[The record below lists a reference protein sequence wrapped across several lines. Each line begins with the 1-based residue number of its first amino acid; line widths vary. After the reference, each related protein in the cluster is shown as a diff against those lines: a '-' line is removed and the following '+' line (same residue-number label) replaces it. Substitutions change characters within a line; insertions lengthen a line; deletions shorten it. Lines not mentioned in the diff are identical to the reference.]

1 MKRLSLPTAL
11 LLVAAACG
19 DDAAKTDQD
28 YAREVVA
35 GMRTG
40 LADDL
45 SSMATAAAELC
56 AAAPTPSGRGWDAT
70 MDAAAITA
78 MKTAWIKARQGY
90 ERTEGALA
98 NIFPDIDFSI
108 DARYDDFLIDAAGVV
123 DADPFDGTG
132 VTGMHAIERVL
143 YSATIPQHVLDF
155 EMTLDG
161 YAAPAFPATEAAA
174 AEFKTGLCAKLVED
188 AKTLRDLWAGADN
201 YDLGAAY
208 SGLVGLMNEQ
218 KEKVNKAASSEEES
232 RYSQR
237 TLADLRDNLAGS
249 KNVYAIFQPWILSK
263 EGGARID
270 ADVLAGFARLDAL
283 YGAIDGDFIPQP
295 PATWSSENPTPADQ
309 ASDFG
314 KLYVGVRAAVD
325 PNTDGSI
332 VDRLNE
338 AAVLMGLDVSGG

>member
-1 MKRLSLPTAL
+1 
-11 LLVAAACG
+11 
-19 DDAAKTDQD
+19 
-28 YAREVVA
+28 
-35 GMRTG
+35 
-40 LADDL
+40 
-45 SSMATAAAELC
+45 
-56 AAAPTPSGRGWDAT
+56 

-78 MKTAWIKARQGY
+78 MKAAWIKARQGY

-98 NIFPDIDFSI
+98 PIFPDVDFSI
-108 DARYDDFLIDAAGVV
+108 DARYDDFLIDAAGAV
-123 DADPFDGTG
+123 DTDAFDGAG
-132 VTGMHAIERVL
+132 VTGMHAIERIL
-143 YSATIPQHVLDF
+143 YSATIPAHVLEF

-161 YAAPAFPATEAAA
+161 YTAPAFPATEAEA

-188 AKTLRDLWAGADN
+188 ADALRDQWAGASN

-237 TLADLRDNLAGS
+237 TLADLRDNLGGS

-263 EGGARID
+263 DGGAQID
-270 ADVLAGFARLDAL
+270 ADVLAGFAKLDAL

-295 PATWSSENPTPADQ
+295 PATWSSEDPTPADQ

-314 KLYVGVRAAVD
+314 KLYIGVRAAVD
-325 PNTDGSI
+325 PNTDGSV

>member
-1 MKRLSLPTAL
+1 VKRLSIPAAL
-11 LLVAAACG
+11 LLLAAACG

-28 YAREVVA
+28 YAHEVVD
-35 GMRTG
+35 GMRSG
-40 LADDL
+40 LSADL
-45 SSMATAAAELC
+45 SSMAAASAELC

-98 NIFPDIDFSI
+98 PIFPDVDFSI
-108 DARYDDFLIDAAGVV
+108 DARYDDFLIEAGGTVDSDA
-123 DADPFDGTG
+123 FDGAG
-132 VTGMHAIERVL
+132 VTGMHAIERIL
-143 YSATIPQHVLDF
+143 YSATIPAHVTEF

-161 YAAPAFPATEAAA
+161 YAPAAFPTTEAAA

-188 AKTLRDLWAGADN
+188 ANSLRDQWAGADN

-249 KNVYAIFQPWILSK
+249 KTVYAIFQPWILSK
-263 EGGARID
+263 EGGAQID
-270 ADVLAGFARLDAL
+270 ADVQAGFAKLDAL

-295 PATWSSENPTPADQ
+295 PATWSSENPTAADQ
-309 ASDFG
+309 ATDFG